1 LADPLRPDYVIAC
14 DSIFPETTYRADNT
28 HSCKCRRTPTI
39 KSSFCFSGAN
49 RAFIFRTEKLFQKV
63 EVRRWFALG
72 SATCG
77 TDNNNLDIVVELS
90 LVFGEAFA
98 NVWSDLCRVY
108 RRLLN
113 TWIQI
118 TTRTQIVDDTR
129 PQKRVEL
136 VAGISPLV
144 TVCDMLPEVVLVKLS
159 NSSATPLCRLPCCLL
174 TSFRCFRASRRCRR
188 RSAPRRSVK
197 MTQFPLVPTSAITV
211 HKVQGQS
218 HPIMHNQ
225 YAMTAYVSLSRV
237 RQLTGLYTTSKLT
250 SKLTIDDVKF
260 FVPPISVINE
270 LERLDKLQPPEFQTD
285 LN

>member
-1 LADPLRPDYVIAC
+1 MPGRNKFRPSAAQIEVLLNGDDTEDSGHMSPTAYFYVGQRVMI
-14 DSIFPETTYRADNT
+14 
-28 HSCKCRRTPTI
+28 
-39 KSSFCFSGAN
+39 
-49 RAFIFRTEKLFQKV
+49 TENV
-63 EVRRWFALG
+63 ATALG
-72 SATCG
+72 AANGAQG
-77 TDNNNLDIVVELS
+77 TIVAIK
-90 LVFGEAFA
+90 F
-98 NVWSDLCRVY
+98 ND
-108 RRLLN
+108 
-113 TWIQI
+113 
-118 TTRTQIVDDTR
+118 DDTR

-159 NSSATPLCRLPCCLL
+159 NSSATPLCRLPSLPADVFPVFPSKSTL
-174 TSFRCFRASRRCRR
+174 STTLGSKTV
-188 RSAPRRSVK
+188 SVK

-218 HPIMHNQ
+218 LDKIVVTKWRDPIMHNQ

-237 RQLTGLYTTSKLT
+237 RQLTGLYTT

-285 LN
+285 DAEWRRRRAAQTQQQHQQQQQQQQQAKRRSTKKRKRN